1 MNKVL
6 NVRCPHC
13 GTKFSYYE
21 SKFRP
26 FCTERCRMVD
36 LGHWLEESYRIPE
49 KSKEIV
55 KIEDTM
61 TNNSFDPD
69 LMDEESDEFFDYT
82 ENDEEQ
88 NGENYDQE
96 GWNESQEDHR
106 QQKKYKKNT
115 GPDSEGNGSSEY
127 H

>member
-36 LGHWLEESYRIPE
+36 LGHWLEESYRVPD
-49 KSKEIV
+49 KSLGTDKAEEV
-55 KIEDTM
+55 V
-61 TNNSFDPD
+61 NNSDFDAD
-69 LMDEESDEFFDYT
+69 NLDEESDELFDY
-82 ENDEEQ
+82 
-88 NGENYDQE
+88 
-96 GWNESQEDHR
+96 QEDDN
-106 QQKKYKKNT
+106 Y
-115 GPDSEGNGSSEY
+115 E
-127 H
+127 

>member
-6 NVRCPHC
+6 NVKCPHC

-26 FCTERCRMVD
+26 FCSERCRMVD

-49 KSKEIV
+49 KPKVNTEVQNAEFEEEGFSY
-55 KIEDTM
+55 
-61 TNNSFDPD
+61 
-69 LMDEESDEFFDYT
+69 EESDL
-82 ENDEEQ
+82 
-88 NGENYDQE
+88 E
-96 GWNESQEDHR
+96 GYG
-106 QQKKYKKNT
+106 QQKDYE
-115 GPDSEGNGSSEY
+115 EGSDQDDEDNY